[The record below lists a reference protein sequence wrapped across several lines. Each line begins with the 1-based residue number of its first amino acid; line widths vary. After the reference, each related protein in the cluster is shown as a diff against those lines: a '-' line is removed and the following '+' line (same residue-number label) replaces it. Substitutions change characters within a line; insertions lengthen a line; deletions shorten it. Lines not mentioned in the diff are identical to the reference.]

1 MTEENARENARAQY
15 AKACAALRAA
25 RALADLALFDDAAS
39 RLYYAVFHL
48 VSAALLALGLQAQT
62 HAGVAALL
70 GQHLVKP
77 GLLPAHAS
85 RDLATLMGLRGQADY
100 NRHFVLDAEGFANEL
115 LRAER
120 LFSLVGEFLAAR
132 GVPPLR
138 G

>member
-77 GLLPAHAS
+77 GLLPGIIHSS
-85 RDLATLMGLRGQADY
+85 RTISGKSSA
-100 NRHFVLDAEGFANEL
+100 
-115 LRAER
+115 
-120 LFSLVGEFLAAR
+120 
-132 GVPPLR
+132 P
-138 G
+138 